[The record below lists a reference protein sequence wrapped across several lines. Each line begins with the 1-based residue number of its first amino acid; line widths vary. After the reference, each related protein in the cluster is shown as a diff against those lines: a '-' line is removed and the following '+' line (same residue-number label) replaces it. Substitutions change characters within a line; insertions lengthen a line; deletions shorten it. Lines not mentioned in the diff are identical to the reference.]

1 MPFAMWSINTT
12 TFPLINITIQL
23 QNSVVIWVSAAG
35 RFANWCFSLIH
46 CKTYNWLVHNQNLWL
61 GCDVYVPLR
70 KRRHCLR
77 FSSFPIIS
85 YICIWSLM
93 IASVLRRSRHILNNS
108 SYFKQLLKIFAII
121 SVRNKCCHVYVPVKS
136 SFTWLDSHSNQRNK
150 AIQEWELDKG
160 IIDPTGMETFSKEP
174 KFAKFLRELKS
185 TLVRVSLKQST
196 GFSRMSVTVSLLC
209 FGCFAAK

>member
-1 MPFAMWSINTT
+1 MPFAMWN
-12 TFPLINITIQL
+12 INITIQL
-23 QNSVVIWVSAAG
+23 QNSVVIWVSAVG
-35 RFANWCFSLIH
+35 RFVNWCFSLIH

-85 YICIWSLM
+85 YICIWSL
-93 IASVLRRSRHILNNS
+93 SVLRRSRHILNNS

-150 AIQEWELDKG
+150 AMQEWELDKG
-160 IIDPTGMETFSKEP
+160 IINPTGMETFAKEP

-185 TLVRVSLKQST
+185 TLVRVSLKKST